1 MLLWWWAVGGWLVGG
16 DGWVGCWWWLLV
28 VAVGWLL
35 GGCWLAVGWLLV
47 GQLVSIIYI
56 YIYIY
61 AGKSLTRGPLYGP
74 SAARADGRR
83 TKFDWREV
91 RTMNSWSHL
100 MQQHA
105 AHGVRAQSSQLQTR
119 PGLWPPAPE
128 VKPKAT
134 SGVLSSCNRRGMP
147 AVCKPH
153 TDAKKAIACKSRP
166 GQAPFEPR
174 SGSKTIPGGWQGPT
188 FLW

>member
-1 MLLWWWAVGGWLVGG
+1 MP
-16 DGWVGCWWWLLV
+16 
-28 VAVGWLL
+28 LL
-35 GGCWLAVGWLLV
+35 GAHRLDTPTYS
-47 GQLVSIIYI
+47 QPFPIHFMYF
-56 YIYIY
+56 IY

>member
-1 MLLWWWAVGGWLVGG
+1 MDFLLKSLLFPWLGLFFP
-16 DGWVGCWWWLLV
+16 WL
-28 VAVGWLL
+28 GIF
-35 GGCWLAVGWLLV
+35 
-47 GQLVSIIYI
+47 SPIYI
-56 YIYIY
+56 
-61 AGKSLTRGPLYGP
+61 AGKSLMRGPLYGP

-153 TDAKKAIACKSRP
+153 ADAKKAIACKSRP

-174 SGSKTIPGGWQGPT
+174 SGSNDHSGRVAASHLPPVTN
-188 FLW
+188 FLTGRVSWHPEPDGQISIYIYTHIYT

>member
-1 MLLWWWAVGGWLVGG
+1 M
-16 DGWVGCWWWLLV
+16 DH
-28 VAVGWLL
+28 
-35 GGCWLAVGWLLV
+35 
-47 GQLVSIIYI
+47 I
-56 YIYIY
+56 
-61 AGKSLTRGPLYGP
+61 
-74 SAARADGRR
+74 AARADGRR

-147 AVCKPH
+147 AVCNPTQTPKRPLRASPDPGRH
-153 TDAKKAIACKSRP
+153 RSNPDRDRRPFRVGGRVPPSSGDSLPNRASFVASRATSIPIGIRTVPARVWTCTQWPFWHLRGLQTAGVPRRLQELKSP
-166 GQAPFEPR
+166 EVALCY
-174 SGSKTIPGGWQGPT
+174 
-188 FLW
+188 LWG

>member
-1 MLLWWWAVGGWLVGG
+1 MVGVYPTYVLRSGTF
-16 DGWVGCWWWLLV
+16 
-28 VAVGWLL
+28 
-35 GGCWLAVGWLLV
+35 LAGAFFFLKSRPLFIKNAFWGKHKPYNRKNIRLFL
-47 GQLVSIIYI
+47 
-56 YIYIY
+56 Y

>member
-1 MLLWWWAVGGWLVGG
+1 MSNR
-16 DGWVGCWWWLLV
+16 
-28 VAVGWLL
+28 L
-35 GGCWLAVGWLLV
+35 GKKGHPIGNKNDFMYT
-47 GQLVSIIYI
+47 YI

-153 TDAKKAIACKSRP
+153 ADAKKAIACKSRP